1 MRSNKM
7 EMQHFL
13 ISYMNWGE
21 YNGNRI
27 LDSSTVA
34 LILSDHLGYPVPG
47 YGDYQGLI
55 WYQSGEMNG
64 RFPWGH
70 TGTWKGANAGMFF
83 KQEEDW
89 GIICFWNAGLV
100 HSIVMDILNILC
112 SYAASIPVELTSF
125 TATSSGEEVILNWT
139 TSTETNN
146 SGFSIER
153 KFAECE
159 YSEIGFVPGF
169 GTTTEPKSYSY
180 TDSKLRAGKYTYR
193 LKQIDFDGS
202 FEYSQEIEVE
212 VSAPLTFSLEQNY
225 PNPFNPCT
233 VISYQLP
240 VSGNVAL
247 KVYDILGNGVATLVD
262 EYKPDGK
269 YEVEFSAKSGSA
281 SGGNAYSL
289 PSGVYFYQLRAGDY
303 VAVKKMI
310 LLR

>member
-1 MRSNKM
+1 MGMDWTCQGVFSNVLNCVY
-7 EMQHFL
+7 FTDAT
-13 ISYMNWGE
+13 SGWAVG
-21 YNGNRI
+21 
-27 LDSSTVA
+27 DS
-34 LILSDHLGYPVPG
+34 
-47 YGDYQGLI
+47 
-55 WYQSGEMNG
+55 
-64 RFPWGH
+64 
-70 TGTWKGANAGMFF
+70 
-83 KQEEDW
+83 
-89 GIICFWNAGLV
+89 GIIIHTTNGGV
-100 HSIVMDILNILC
+100 
-112 SYAASIPVELTSF
+112 PVELTSF
-125 TATSSGEEVILNWT
+125 TATSKGEEVILNWT

-146 SGFSIER
+146 AGF
-153 KFAECE
+153 
-159 YSEIGFVPGF
+159 EILRFTQNDNEWNLIGYVPGF